1 MQITHYALI
10 FFGLTT
16 VIFVA
21 LYWHTAAKLAELVL
35 ATRLDNLEQDLH
47 NRLDRVSTNNS
58 LLAERVEDLED
69 PIKGKPYAQNSNKA
83 VK

>member
-47 NRLDRVSTNNS
+47 NRLGR
-58 LLAERVEDLED
+58 LAERVEDLED
-69 PIKGKPYAQNSNKA
+69 QIKGRPYAQNSNKA